1 MKRTLLTV
9 ISVCLVLASLFGIY
23 AGVVGTDDISAIV
36 RYTGSQ
42 RNVVSDIADE
52 TEKGIEQLEADADK
66 HKQDILDATEGTV
79 VDQVGSGQLEQGEKE
94 YNAGKDKL
102 NAGRN
107 EYNEGKKQYEEAKAL
122 YDEKYAQYEDACKQL
137 DAAKVQLEDAKAQ
150 RDAGQEKLDN
160 ATPVY
165 NLIKQ
170 YVNLADGKVYEWTKY
185 LADPIAQNYGYASA
199 EAVVVAY
206 EEGQA
211 QIAEANIQIADA
223 EKQIADA
230 EAQLADAKVQLDDGK
245 KQLQEAKAQLDD
257 AEAQLEAG
265 QKQLDAAKAQLD
277 AGRATVNESVEELE
291 AALEDLKAYDDA
303 ESKVKAGV
311 AQLMKTPAIAEAV
324 EDESDYRS
332 VIEAARD
339 FVDSNK
345 DGVNE
350 EMTVRQSLYVMLI
363 AASVLCALAGVVG
376 LIAAFVP
383 TSGKLNIAMTAAVA
397 AAALSAGFLI
407 YGLLNGSRDFAYSYM
422 DSLGNVAGDGGLQS
436 TAFILLVVFS
446 VSAAAIAIMCR
457 NAYRRVLFG
466 SPVES
471 APTED
476 APVPEA
482 ERADAPAPEREPEAE
497 SEIAAEETT
506 GMSIEQLA
514 AETRR
519 LNEEAVRMEESAQL
533 EALKK
538 AQREY
543 EEAKKRFEAARKAAN
558 NK

>member
-52 TEKGIEQLEADADK
+52 TESGIEQLEADADK
-66 HKQDILDATEGTV
+66 HKQDILDATEGTIV
-79 VDQVGSGQLEQGEKE
+79 EQVGSEQLEQGEKE

-107 EYNEGKKQYEEAKAL
+107 EYNEGKKQYDEAKAL
-122 YDEKYAQYEDACKQL
+122 YDEKYAQYEDACEQL
-137 DAAKVQLEDAKAQ
+137 EDAKAQLEDAKAQ

-170 YVNLADGKVYEWTKY
+170 YVDLADGKVYEWTKY
-185 LADPIAQNYGYASA
+185 LADPIAQNYGYESA
-199 EAVVVAY
+199 QAVVVAY
-206 EEGQA
+206 EEGRA
-211 QIAEANIQIADA
+211 QIAEADVQIADA
-223 EKQIADA
+223 EKQIAAA
-230 EAQLADAKVQLDDGK
+230 EVQLAEAKVQLDDGK
-245 KQLQEAKAQLDD
+245 KQLEEAKAQLDE

-265 QKQLDAAKAQLD
+265 QTKLDAAKAELD

-303 ESKVKAGV
+303 EAKVKAGV

-332 VIEAARD
+332 VIEAARA
-339 FVDSNK
+339 FVDDNK

-363 AASVLCALAGVVG
+363 AASVLCALAGVIG

-397 AAALSAGFLI
+397 AAALSAGFFI

-436 TAFILLVVFS
+436 TAYILLVVFS
-446 VSAAAIAIMCR
+446 VCAAAIAVMCR
-457 NAYRRVLFG
+457 NAYRRVLLG
-466 SPVES
+466 TDVDGVH
-471 APTED
+471 AED

-482 ERADAPAPEREPEAE
+482 EEVSVPAPVVEREPEPEAT
-497 SEIAAEETT
+497 APETA
-506 GMSIEQLA
+506 GMSIEQLT
-514 AETRR
+514 AEARR
-519 LNEEAVRMEESAQL
+519 LNEEAGRMEESAQL

-558 NK
+558 KK